1 MKSPLW
7 RRCIAE
13 FLSTFC
19 LILIG
24 CGAMVV
30 DFQTAALTHV
40 GVAIVW
46 GLIVMVMI
54 YAVGSVSGA
63 HMNPAVTIAFTAARR
78 LPTRDCLAYVPVQC
92 AGALAGALSLR
103 WVLGLDDSFL
113 GTTAIG
119 NDLTT
124 GAGFAVETMMTGML
138 MFVVLGVSTGAKEE
152 TITAALAV
160 GSTIAMQAF
169 VAGPLTKASM
179 NPARSIGPAIAS
191 GKLDDLWV
199 YIVAPVAG
207 ALIGLV
213 LHCVVVGPDM
223 DRPDETI
230 EPAGTDFETETKS

>member
-1 MKSPLW
+1 L
-7 RRCIAE
+7 AE
-13 FLSTFC
+13 FVSTFC

-30 DFQTAALTHV
+30 DFQTSALTHV

-54 YAVGSVSGA
+54 YAIGSVSGA

-78 LPTRDCLAYVPVQC
+78 LPIRDCTTYVPMQI
-92 AGALAGALSLR
+92 AGALAAALSLR
-103 WVLGLDDSFL
+103 WVLGLDESFL
-113 GTTAIG
+113 GTTTIG
-119 NDLTT
+119 NGLTT
-124 GAGFAVETMMTGML
+124 GAGFAVETTMTAML

-199 YIVAPVAG
+199 YVVAPIAG
-207 ALIGLV
+207 ALIGLAIYR
-213 LHCVVVGPDM
+213 VVVGNDNGSVA
-223 DRPDETI
+223 EAS
-230 EPAGTDFETETKS
+230 E